1 MMALN
6 TGKSFGTNFGIL
18 LSIIDFIRT
27 VKSER
32 FLFYYL
38 RIPLIMY
45 SFGLFQNFQPLS
57 KALLVETQ
65 TRFWL
70 QKI

>member
-1 MMALN
+1 VERFCPGNKSCMMALN

-32 FLFYYL
+32 FRFYYL
-38 RIPLIMY
+38 RFAAFERTDFIDLIPK
-45 SFGLFQNFQPLS
+45 S
-57 KALLVETQ
+57 
-65 TRFWL
+65 
-70 QKI
+70 

>member
-27 VKSER
+27 VRSER
-32 FLFYYL
+32 FRFYYL
-38 RIPLIMY
+38 RFAAFERTDFIDLIPK
-45 SFGLFQNFQPLS
+45 S
-57 KALLVETQ
+57 
-65 TRFWL
+65 
-70 QKI
+70 